1 VILEILVKQVN
12 TDEKRHSDTS
22 PRCATRRQRTRDA
35 DDWWRGAAAEDDDG
49 ARYLQITSSQSDLQ

>member
-22 PRCATRRQRTRDA
+22 SRCATRRQRTRDA
-35 DDWWRGAAAEDDDG
+35 DDWWRGAAAEDDDVL
-49 ARYLQITSSQSDLQ
+49 ACSEIFLFVI